1 MMKKIWLSI
10 DEQLIGIANSIEAKD
25 AEDEMDIES
34 YCYHC
39 GSDFG
44 YKQIDGSF
52 FFKPVNLIQ
61 CCKTCGQIN
70 NPHARVYVEAFDA
83 QDGEPL
89 EYFISASTFFAKSNF
104 DQYLQEYEKEGHLS
118 FIVKYE

>member
-10 DEQLIGIANSIEAKD
+10 DEQLIGLANNIEAID
-25 AEDEMDIES
+25 AEEETATS
-34 YCYHC
+34 AYCYHC
-39 GSDFG
+39 GEDFG

-61 CCKTCGQIN
+61 SCQFCGQIN

-104 DQYLQEYEKEGHLS
+104 DEYLSEYDKEGHLS
-118 FIVKYE
+118 FIVKYK